1 MTEHHDTV
9 EVARFNRRHE
19 AETAQGFLADAGIG
33 SMISADD
40 GGGMDLGLGL
50 TRSARLVVRTED
62 EASARL
68 VLEDAGLIDDEEDGD
83 EDGDED

>member
-9 EVARFNRRHE
+9 EIARFNRRHE
-19 AETAQGFLADAGIG
+19 AETAQGFLTDAGIE

-40 GGGMDLGLGL
+40 GGGTDLGLSL
-50 TRSARLVVRTED
+50 TRTARLLVRTED

-68 VLEDAGLIDDEEDGD
+68 VLEDAGQIDDEEDGD
-83 EDGDED
+83 ED

>member
-1 MTEHHDTV
+1 MTEYHDTA

-40 GGGMDLGLGL
+40 GGGMDLGLSL
-50 TRSARLVVRTED
+50 TRSARLLVRSED

-83 EDGDED
+83 AD